1 MFFKKKCANQA
12 CDNTHKMT
20 LDPDEHW
27 CNACYGKRVN
37 KQERHLR
44 GLRKEQELVAKY
56 WKAPAWVP
64 EI

>member
-1 MFFKKKCANQA
+1 MFFQKKCSNST

-27 CNACYGKRVN
+27 CNACYGTRVN

-44 GLRKEQELVAKY
+44 RLRKEQELVAKY
-56 WKAPAWVP
+56 WKAPAWGP

>member
-1 MFFKKKCANQA
+1 MFFQKKCSNSTS
-12 CDNTHKMT
+12 DNTHKMP

-56 WKAPAWVP
+56 WNAPAWVP